1 MIRAVG
7 TQKKT
12 SDGVTTVETPQVP
25 AATGSR
31 HSVLRKADS
40 SWLATALLTAGDAI
54 VIVNDNGNI
63 QFLNKVAESLTRWSR
78 KDAKGQNFSAVLRLE
93 HNGSPITEDI
103 LRLAAL
109 NEEPLSLGSNLA
121 LISQDGH
128 WQEIEAEISR
138 APLAEGPPGNAVF
151 TLRDVTQRKW
161 EEYQHRQE
169 HAIRAVEGLAE
180 ATKHSLNNLLT
191 SILGN
196 SEILLNTPELP
207 PEQRDA
213 VTAIHAG
220 AMSIADVV
228 RQLSSISRTK
238 FVTRREVDINELI
251 RAFVTEGSPFIS
263 GAVKFKLEL
272 DPYLRKVN
280 ADKQQIEQL
289 LFALL
294 SNAQD
299 AVRPGAEVII
309 STRNSVVESA
319 ELFKLSQSYAT
330 VKVRDSGQGMSR
342 EVRERIFEPFFT
354 TKENSGNTGLGL
366 SIAQGIIRDYSGFL
380 DVNSEVAVGT
390 SVVFGIPAIEE
401 DKFAFLDEN
410 AGDEASVK
418 TILIVED
425 DHAVRQLLR
434 RVIEK
439 RGFAAIEA
447 QDGEDALLVAE
458 LNEGRIDLLLTDIAM
473 PGMSGPDL
481 VRHFAGIHP
490 EAKFLMISGHSPDRI
505 GPITDLPRGTDFL
518 QKPFTQKTLLM
529 SIENLLTG
537 TAKQKEN

>member
-1 MIRAVG
+1 M
-7 TQKKT
+7 
-12 SDGVTTVETPQVP
+12 ENLQVP
-25 AATGSR
+25 DAAEPR
-31 HSVLRKADS
+31 HSLLKKADYY
-40 SWLATALLTAGDAI
+40 WLAAALHSAGDAF
-54 VIVNDNGNI
+54 VVVDDNGHI
-63 QFLNKVAESLTRWSR
+63 QFLNKVAENLTRWSR
-78 KDAKGQNFSAVLRLE
+78 KEATGQHFSAVLRFE
-93 HNGSPITEDI
+93 HNGSPMTEDI

-128 WQEIEAEISR
+128 WQEVEAEISR
-138 APLAEGPPGNAVF
+138 APLAERQPGNAVF

-161 EEYQHRQE
+161 EEHQHRQE

-196 SEILLNTPELP
+196 SELLLNTPELL

-238 FVTRREVDINELI
+238 FVTRREIDINELI
-251 RAFVTEGSPFIS
+251 RTFVADGLALTL
-263 GAVKFKLEL
+263 GAVKLKLEL
-272 DPYLRKVN
+272 DSNLHKVS

-299 AVRPGAEVII
+299 AVQPGAEIII
-309 STRNSVVESA
+309 STRNSVIESA
-319 ELFKLSQSYAT
+319 ELFKLSQSFAT
-330 VKVRDSGQGMSR
+330 VKVRDTGQGMSR
-342 EVRERIFEPFFT
+342 EIRERIFEPFFT
-354 TKENSGNTGLGL
+354 TKENGGHTGLGL
-366 SIAQGIIRDYSGFL
+366 SIAQGIVRDYGGFL
-380 DVNSEVAVGT
+380 DVTSAIAVGT
-390 SVVFGIPAIEE
+390 SVVFGIPTIEE
-401 DKFAFLDEN
+401 DKFAYLDDK
-410 AGDEASVK
+410 AGHETAVK
-418 TILIVED
+418 TVLIVED

-434 RVIEK
+434 RIIEK

-447 QDGEDALLVAE
+447 QDGADALLVAE

-481 VRHFAGIHP
+481 VRNFGSIHP

-505 GPITDLPRGTDFL
+505 GPLSDLPRGTDFL
-518 QKPFTQKTLLM
+518 QKPFTQKALLM
-529 SIENLLTG
+529 CIENLLTS
-537 TAKQKEN
+537 TAEQEKIK